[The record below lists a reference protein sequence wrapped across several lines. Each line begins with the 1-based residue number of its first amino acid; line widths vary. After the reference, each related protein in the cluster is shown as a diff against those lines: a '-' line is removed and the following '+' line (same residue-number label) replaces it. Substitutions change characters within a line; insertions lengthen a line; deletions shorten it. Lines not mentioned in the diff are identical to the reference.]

1 MMCFSIGS
9 QAPAGAGSQSSY
21 APVIIS
27 VDAVSDAGADVLAR
41 SGELVVLDGT
51 DSSALGPLTYSWV
64 QLSGPTQFLTDPNS
78 ATPTFEASG
87 FPLSETILEFQLQV
101 EDQDGNVDFDS
112 VNVTLPAAIPMTFF
126 AAGGSSMFLSNLVLM
141 LMLTG

>member
-1 MMCFSIGS
+1 MYWRMMCQGDSPIDSTTVVIETQPQFGS
-9 QAPAGAGSQSSY
+9 VTVDGNSGLITYTPSEDFPGDDVFFYRVSGTSGAGSQSSY

-51 DSSALGPLTYSWV
+51 GSSALGPLTYSWV

-78 ATPTFEASG
+78 ATPAFERVVSQ
-87 FPLSETILEFQLQV
+87 FPKPS
-101 EDQDGNVDFDS
+101 
-112 VNVTLPAAIPMTFF
+112 
-126 AAGGSSMFLSNLVLM
+126 
-141 LMLTG
+141 